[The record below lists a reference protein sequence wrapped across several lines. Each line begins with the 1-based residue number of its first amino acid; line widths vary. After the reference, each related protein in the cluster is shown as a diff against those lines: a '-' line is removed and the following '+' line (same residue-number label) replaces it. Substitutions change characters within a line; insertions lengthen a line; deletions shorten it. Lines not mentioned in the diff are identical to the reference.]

1 MVWFAALLLGI
12 FFAWLGFKK
21 GVYIMAAAA
30 FNFLISLYLAVLAAP
45 ALLKN
50 NPALQESGYYAAF
63 SILFLTAACFILLQ
77 GICYYLFLRGADCVF
92 PVAFEKAAGGL
103 LGFLIG
109 YTLAAFLFLAV
120 CIMPFSRH
128 ELFVRFISLDKMKTF
143 SSSTTVKICHF
154 MAGWSLQYLADKPQ
168 KTIEYLISLGDPKP
182 LPVSPSAQP
191 PSAPLNQTPTPP
203 SPSPNR
209 PDESHLQ

>member
-1 MVWFAALLLGI
+1 MVWLAAGLLAILL
-12 FFAWLGFKK
+12 AWLGVKK
-21 GVYIMAAAA
+21 GVYIMTAAA
-30 FNFLISLYLAVLAAP
+30 FNFLLSVYLAVLSAP

-50 NPALQESGYYAAF
+50 NPALQESPHYAAF
-63 SILFLTAACFILLQ
+63 AVLFLTAACFILLQ
-77 GICYYLFLRGADCVF
+77 GICFYLFLRDADCVF
-92 PVAFEKAAGGL
+92 PEVFEKSAGAL
-103 LGFLIG
+103 LGLLIG
-109 YTLAAFLFLAV
+109 YILTAQIFLAV
-120 CIMPFSRH
+120 CMMPFSRH
-128 ELFVRFISLDKMKTF
+128 ELFERFISLERTKTF
-143 SSSTTVKICHF
+143 SAAALTRVCHV